1 MLFPG
6 SGVGVC
12 TRRNSLGGTPD
23 LKALNNQPEIAI
35 DLACKRNR
43 LRDLVQAGI
52 DTMNWTAWIKQARA
66 ALRETQP

>member
-23 LKALNNQPEIAI
+23 LKAI